1 MCSVAA
7 WAAPRGGLGAS
18 CLPRVSSWGASK
30 PAGEAPVTPR
40 ELGAPTSPL
49 RPVASAHP
57 CLPLPSAPAD
67 LTTVQN
73 ILGTGSLTHYSSL
86 EPLSLVPCT
95 EELFT
100 KCLLT
105 CLFPVHRAPWAASL
119 FAVLLGWPRPRAQSG
134 HLAPLPWPSRSR
146 SPTRDHMLGSF
157 LNTLTLTASL

>member
-1 MCSVAA
+1 MTAH
-7 WAAPRGGLGAS
+7 
-18 CLPRVSSWGASK
+18 LPSLPECAQWLCG
-30 PAGEAPVTPR
+30 PPR
-40 ELGAPTSPL
+40 EEARGLLACPASGAGVLPNPLEKLRSLGAPTSPL

-119 FAVLLGWPRPRAQSG
+119 FAALLGWPRPRA
-134 HLAPLPWPSRSR
+134 RSR
-146 SPTRDHMLGSF
+146 APGAPPLAEQVPFPDPVTICSAPF
-157 LNTLTLTASL
+157 